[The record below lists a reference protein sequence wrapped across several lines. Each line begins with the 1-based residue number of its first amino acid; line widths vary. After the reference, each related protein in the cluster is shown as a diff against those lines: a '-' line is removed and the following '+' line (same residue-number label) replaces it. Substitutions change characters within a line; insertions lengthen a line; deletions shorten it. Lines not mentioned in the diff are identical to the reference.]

1 MPTNA
6 VYQPTT
12 VSFENSGAIFP
23 QTSTTS
29 RLKTA
34 FRKPWMKILLLVGS
48 LFFIALGCVLCAASF
63 ADYEDAINNE
73 DIVTEL
79 PVHEKELDKVLM
91 ALGAFFFLFGIF
103 LLGKLYCDES
113 SSCLLIHFAICYNS
127 FLYCR
132 IIYQNHRM
140 LA

>member
-1 MPTNA
+1 MNTNS

-29 RLKTA
+29 RLKTV
-34 FRKPWMKILLLVGS
+34 FRKPWMKILLLIGA
-48 LFFIALGCVLCAASF
+48 LFFITLGCVLCAASF
-63 ADYEDAINNE
+63 ADYEDAISNE

-79 PVHEKELDKVLM
+79 PVHEKELDKFLM
-91 ALGAFFFLFGIF
+91 ALGGFFFLFGIF
-103 LLGKLYCDES
+103 LLGKSMNHHLPVCLY
-113 SSCLLIHFAICYNS
+113 IYNFAICS
-127 FLYCR
+127 FYHR
-132 IIYQNHRM
+132 FIHQNHRM